1 VASLIVFVGVVLEAT
16 VATHVPISDS
26 STVNELLLRE
36 RLKLSG
42 GNEVGTFK
50 GSSGGEGP
58 A

>member
-1 VASLIVFVGVVLEAT
+1 MASLIVFVGVVLETT

-26 STVNELLLRE
+26 SAVNELLLRE
-36 RLKLSG
+36 GLKLSG
-42 GNEVGTFK
+42 GYEVGTFK